1 MLRHPWCLPFVYL
14 PWFYGIK
21 SFTQI
26 IDLQSTIIIATVF
39 WGMPTFCSSLGRL
52 SSLGALSVAVE
63 AEAPSLAAFWIW
75 PWLTRF
81 CRFSR
86 AWASSRR
93 RDGGQFAGCS
103 TDRDEAWC
111 SSRRREAEALAPP
124 ASAMAYCCT
133 LIHFT
138 TPQSI
143 RARAPPPPSLPT
155 RYNFT
160 HYIGNS
166 NFIFIGWSNDMWKW
180 PKANRVICWLIDFI
194 IHGINQDHLTVNEY
208 V

>member
-1 MLRHPWCLPFVYL
+1 MMHWFCIGYSLVVSTILRHIRDICLFSVVFMVANFYSNSWPTEYYNNSYWCIWTTP
-14 PWFYGIK
+14 GC
-21 SFTQI
+21 
-26 IDLQSTIIIATVF
+26 
-39 WGMPTFCSSLGRL
+39 TFCSSLGRL

-133 LIHFT
+133 LI
-138 TPQSI
+138 TPQPHNQSV
-143 RARAPPPPSLPT
+143 RARHRRPLSSLPT
-155 RYNFT
+155 
-160 HYIGNS
+160 
-166 NFIFIGWSNDMWKW
+166 
-180 PKANRVICWLIDFI
+180 
-194 IHGINQDHLTVNEY
+194 
-208 V
+208 

>member
-1 MLRHPWCLPFVYL
+1 MHWFCIGYSLAFSTMLRNIRDTVYVYF
-14 PWFYGIK
+14 PWFLWYQI
-21 SFTQI
+21 STQI
-26 IDLQSTIIIATVF
+26 VDLQSIIIVATY
-39 WGMPTFCSSLGRL
+39 WCIWTTSSCTFCSSLGRL

-133 LIHFT
+133 LI
-138 TPQSI
+138 TPPPRNQSV
-143 RARAPPPPSLPT
+143 RARHCRPLSSLPT
-155 RYNFT
+155 
-160 HYIGNS
+160 
-166 NFIFIGWSNDMWKW
+166 
-180 PKANRVICWLIDFI
+180 
-194 IHGINQDHLTVNEY
+194 
-208 V
+208 